1 MNVDVSKYL
10 DLFVSEA
17 TEHLEALGADL
28 VKLEKDPSRDAIDST
43 FRHAHSVKGMAASMG
58 FERTAALAH
67 RLEDL
72 VHLIQRDSSLLTR
85 ELVDLMLSAADALL
99 AQVRAAGDKQP
110 IAGHPALEAELS
122 ERLSSLNS
130 ARSQLNPSTPLGAG
144 GSPAELPTPQ
154 RKKRPPSL
162 PASGSPASVRFAIKI
177 QIAPSCQQPG
187 ARAFVALKRLSKLG
201 DVLELKP
208 SMEELRTSRI
218 PDGTVSLELQTASD
232 EAAVRAALGNVAEV
246 ALTSFSAL
254 QNARPEPKP
263 SPLPRPP
270 ASNGSDNAR
279 TVRIRTELLDYFLD
293 TVGELI
299 LATSQIR
306 EIGKRFSGPAQ
317 PHLEESVDRLHGLV
331 KDLHDKVMSARMMP
345 LSTVTDRLPR
355 AVRDIARRRERE
367 VELVVSGA
375 EVELDRT
382 ILDNLSEPILH
393 ILRNCIDHGIE
404 SPQQRG
410 AAGKN
415 ATGRVAISVRRER
428 DRVALEIEDNG
439 RGMDPQKLRLSAV
452 AKGAISAEAAERMSD
467 KEALMLCCLPGVSTA
482 KDVSDISGRGVGMD
496 AVKRA
501 LEEVGGSLQI
511 HSERGVGTRFTLL
524 LPLTVSVVNLML
536 VGVGGEV
543 VGFPVAKVLSAL
555 EVDSSEISKNGD
567 GSLLPHSKGLLPV
580 HQLSELLGFPMTQ
593 PRSARPYL
601 VMEGDRGKVALAVD
615 RLLGQ
620 EEAVL
625 KTLTRPLDLVP
636 GLSGVTILGTGRP
649 VFILDVPRL
658 LST

>member
-1 MNVDVSKYL
+1 MSTDVSKYL
-10 DLFVSEA
+10 GLFVSEA
-17 TEHLEALGADL
+17 TEHLEALAADL
-28 VKLEKDPSRDAIDST
+28 VKLEKDPSKGAIDST

-72 VHLIQRDSSLLTR
+72 VHLIQRDASLLTR
-85 ELVDLMLSAADALL
+85 DLVDLMLAAADALL
-99 AQVRAAGDKQP
+99 AQVRSAAEGQP
-110 IAGHPALEAELS
+110 IGGNPALEAELAAKV
-122 ERLSSLNS
+122 SLI
-130 ARSQLNPSTPLGAG
+130 
-144 GSPAELPTPQ
+144 SPAQNQSNGGQGLAPPA
-154 RKKRPPSL
+154 RPPAAPAKARPSAL
-162 PASGSPASVRFAIKI
+162 PVSSSSASARFAIRV
-177 QIAPSCQQPG
+177 QIAQSCQQPG
-187 ARAFVALKRLSKLG
+187 ARAFVTLKRFSKVGNIL
-201 DVLELKP
+201 DLKP
-208 SMEELRTSRI
+208 AMEELRGGRI
-218 PDGTVSLELQTASD
+218 PEGAFSFELETSSD
-232 EAAVRAALGNVAEV
+232 EGAVRAALANVAEV
-246 ALTSFSAL
+246 ELTSVAAL
-254 QNARPEPKP
+254 EKAVPAQK
-263 SPLPRPP
+263 PRPP
-270 ASNGSDNAR
+270 TPPAVIGADNAR
-279 TVRIRTELLDYFLD
+279 TVRIKTELLDYFLD

-306 EIGKRFSGPAQ
+306 EIGKVLPLPAQ
-317 PHLEESVDRLHGLV
+317 PQLEEGVDRLHGLV
-331 KDLHDKVMSARMMP
+331 KDLHDKVMSARMTP

-367 VELVVSGA
+367 VELVVTGA

-404 SPQQRG
+404 SAEERS
-410 AAGKN
+410 AANKS
-415 ATGRVAISVRRER
+415 ALGRVAITVRRER

-439 RGMDPQKLRLSAV
+439 RGMDPQKLRQAAV
-452 AKGAISAEAAERMSD
+452 AKGVLSADAAERLSD

-482 KDVSDISGRGVGMD
+482 KDISDISGRGVGMD

-501 LEEVGGSLQI
+501 LEEVGGTLEIQSQ
-511 HSERGVGTRFTLL
+511 RGVGTRFTLH

-536 VGVGGEV
+536 VGVGGEI

-555 EVDSSEISKNGD
+555 ELDSRAISKDGD

-580 HQLSELLGFPMTQ
+580 HLLSELLGFPASQ
-593 PRSARPYL
+593 PRGTRPYL

-620 EEAVL
+620 EEVVL

-658 LST
+658 LAT